1 MIDATILAVIP
12 PIVASVLTYI
22 VSNKRSRLQHAKLL
36 ADMQSK
42 AIEQVQESE
51 EKMRAEIWQELK
63 NVREENDELKKEMQS
78 QRLQILDLR
87 QQLEISSE
95 MRLKLIEQVHALETL
110 VATYKIQIN
119 ELEKRDLR

>member
-1 MIDATILAVIP
+1 MIDATILTVIP

-22 VSNKRSRLQHAKLL
+22 VSNKRSRLLHAKLL
-36 ADMQSK
+36 AAMQSE
-42 AIEQVQESE
+42 AIEQVRLSE
-51 EKMRAEIWQELK
+51 EKMRAEVWQELK

-78 QRLQILDLR
+78 QRLEIMDLR

-95 MRLKLIEQVHALETL
+95 MRLKLIEQIHALEIQL
-110 VATYKIQIN
+110 STYKNQIN

>member
-1 MIDATILAVIP
+1 MIDATILTVIP
-12 PIVASVLTYI
+12 PIIASVLTYI
-22 VSNKRSRLQHAKLL
+22 VSNKRSRLLHAKLL
-36 ADMQSK
+36 ADMQSE
-42 AIEQVQESE
+42 AIEQVRLSE

-63 NVREENDELKKEMQS
+63 NVREENDELKKEMQA

-95 MRLKLIEQVHALETL
+95 MRLKLIEQVHALEAQL
-110 VATYKIQIN
+110 ATYKNRIN